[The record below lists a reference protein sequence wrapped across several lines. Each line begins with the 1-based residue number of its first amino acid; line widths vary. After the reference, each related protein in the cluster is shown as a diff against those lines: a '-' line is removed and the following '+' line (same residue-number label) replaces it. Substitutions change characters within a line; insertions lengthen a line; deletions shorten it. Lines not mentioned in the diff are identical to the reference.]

1 MCCLFMSQDPASY
14 AAETRPIRIHGH
26 ATSIRLEAAFWHILE
41 QIAAREDMSV
51 ARFVSTL
58 HDEIMARQG
67 EVANFASF
75 LRVSCLHWLANQEE
89 HAAQVAARRAALHG
103 VPDEIAAVIA

>member
-1 MCCLFMSQDPASY
+1 MCQLFLSQDPATY

-26 ATSIRLEAAFWHILE
+26 ATSIRLEAAFWAILE

-58 HDEIMARQG
+58 HDEILAKQG

-75 LRVSCLHWLANQEE
+75 LRVSCLHWLANKEE
-89 HAAQVAARRAALHG
+89 HAAQVAARRS
-103 VPDEIAAVIA
+103 VMREENAVVVA

>member
-26 ATSIRLEAAFWHILE
+26 ATSIRLEAAFWAILE

-58 HDEIMARQG
+58 HDEILARQG
-67 EVANFASF
+67 QVANFASF
-75 LRVSCLHWLANQEE
+75 LRVSCLHWLAHPEA
-89 HAAQVAARRAALHG
+89 HATEVAARRSAPRGLAQ
-103 VPDEIAAVIA
+103 ENAAVVA

>member
-1 MCCLFMSQDPASY
+1 MCCLFMSQDPATY

-26 ATSIRLEAAFWHILE
+26 ATSIRLEAAFWNILE

-58 HDEIMARQG
+58 HDEILARQG

-75 LRVSCLHWLANQEE
+75 LRVSCLHWLANQEV
-89 HAAQVAARRAALHG
+89 HAAQVAARRSMLRAQ
-103 VPDEIAAVIA
+103 PEENAAVVA